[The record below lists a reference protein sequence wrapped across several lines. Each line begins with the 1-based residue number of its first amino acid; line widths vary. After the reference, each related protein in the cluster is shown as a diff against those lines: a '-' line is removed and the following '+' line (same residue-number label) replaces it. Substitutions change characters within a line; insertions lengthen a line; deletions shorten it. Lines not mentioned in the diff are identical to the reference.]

1 MLRSYAQLLRLP
13 NLFTAW
19 ADVFLGWLIVSGSA
33 GSFFPVLAAS
43 SGLYSAGMVLNDFFD
58 AEVDARERPHR
69 PIPSGNVPRWLAGL
83 LGVILLFGGVLA
95 AWLVPANEATFT
107 LPIGPAQVVA
117 VCLALAVVLYDS
129 VLKTTLFGPF
139 VMGTCRFLNVLLA
152 LCSTGYWPAWRNVW
166 PAFVVGLYIVGVTA
180 FARREAEVSRRASL
194 AFSTIIMA
202 LAVILATAAPTA
214 LQQYSDL
221 GLILYPMGMILWG
234 TVVGRPVFDAL
245 AEPSSSHVQR
255 AVKTC
260 ILGLIGLDALI
271 AFAVVGWTG
280 LGIVMLLLPAVVLGK
295 WIYST

>member
-19 ADVFLGWLIVSGSA
+19 ADVFLGWLIVSGSV
-33 GSFFPVLAAS
+33 GSLFATVAVS

-69 PIPSGNVPRWLAGL
+69 PIPSGRVPRWGAGL
-83 LGVILLFGGVLA
+83 LGLILLFGGVLA
-95 AWLVPANEATFT
+95 SWILPANEATFG
-107 LPIGPAQVVA
+107 LAIGPAQAVA
-117 VCLALAVVLYDS
+117 VCLALAIVLYDS
-129 VLKTTLFGPF
+129 VLKATLFGPV

-152 LCSTGYWPAWRNVW
+152 LGSTGYWPAWRSVW

-180 FARREAEVSRRASL
+180 FARREAEVSPRPSL
-194 AFSTIIMA
+194 ALAALVMA

-221 GLILYPMGMILWG
+221 GLILYPLGLIVWG

-245 AEPSSSHVQR
+245 AEPSPSHVQQ

-271 AFAVVGWTG
+271 AFALVGWTG
-280 LGIVMLLLPAVVLGK
+280 PGILLLLLPAVVLGR